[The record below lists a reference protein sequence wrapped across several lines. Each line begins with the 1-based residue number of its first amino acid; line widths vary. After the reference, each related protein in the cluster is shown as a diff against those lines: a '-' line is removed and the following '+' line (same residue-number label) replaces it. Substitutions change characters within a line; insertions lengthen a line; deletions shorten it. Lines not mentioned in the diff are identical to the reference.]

1 MCRFRP
7 APGVTVELNFEGC
20 ITEANIDTVPQSP
33 GIYVAFVCGKS
44 TDNNGDYPCS
54 QIAYIG
60 KAKSTN
66 NLRKRIQEHFD
77 NDHSEWAEKCKLSDT
92 ETFVYTYSV
101 FDDPRLS
108 DVESALIFNN
118 QPIVNIQHKDRYNGR
133 SKFLWINCGGNIGLL
148 KPQISVVRFIQ

>member
-7 APGVTVELNFEGC
+7 APGVIVELNFEGC
-20 ITEANIDTVPQSP
+20 ITETNIDTVPQSP
-33 GIYVAFVCGKS
+33 GIYVAFVCNKM
-44 TDNNGDYPCS
+44 TDHNGDYLCS
-54 QIAYIG
+54 HIAYIG
-60 KAKSTN
+60 KAEGTN

-108 DVESALIFNN
+108 DVESALIFKN

-133 SKFLWINCGGNIGLL
+133 SYFLWIKCTGSTGLL
-148 KPQISVVRFIQ
+148 EPYISVVRLIQ